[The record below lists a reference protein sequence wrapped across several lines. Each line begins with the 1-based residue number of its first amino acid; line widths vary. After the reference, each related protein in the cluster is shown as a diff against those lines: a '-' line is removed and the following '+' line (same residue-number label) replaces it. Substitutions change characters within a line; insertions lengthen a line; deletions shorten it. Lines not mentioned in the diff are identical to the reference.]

1 MKISE
6 LLNKKNLI
14 VFLLTIFSFNSL
26 QANEPVDIWNVD
38 NSEGNITVETESTN
52 EINNEIN
59 MNAQTSDQILLVEQ
73 DETIEKEKN
82 NLVGIFDP
90 ADNDLSINM
99 WEFSDKN
106 TIIKITKRINQLE
119 LSEDAKKIYNRV
131 LLTNSFIPKK
141 FNNEEFLSIK
151 VDWMIKSKNLNL
163 IKDFILSNNEQ
174 ATNQKLLIFYLD
186 EYLSNGD
193 LENACGIFD
202 SINILPESDYISK
215 FKIYCL
221 IHNEKKEIAQ
231 IQFDLVKEEGFKDK
245 FFENNFNFLMG
256 YTEKFDPNISE
267 KNLLD
272 FHLSQIVNDQFE
284 FVPKDET
291 KKIIWKYLK
300 SFNLLENLDDV
311 DIEDDEKIISIETA
325 THNKNYPE
333 KDLLNLYA
341 RYKFG
346 IQQLL
351 SVEESYKDL
360 PPNQARALLYQGILL
375 SKEDSVKISLLKLLK
390 DSFKE
395 SKIENA
401 FDEQLTEFLQKIDP
415 KEVPGEYDYF
425 YTYHLA
431 KDEKEDKKIKFNN
444 KILHQSKLIN
454 YFSGE
459 MNIENSE
466 KELNKILKKIK
477 SNKKYFFSMKDKILL
492 ESLISDGVSLQFSQK
507 DMSLFELNQANL
519 PTDIENMI
527 SNGDIGTIML
537 RLVEIIGEDNLM
549 DLGTEDHYF
558 IITTLNKLN
567 VDKIRNEIILEV
579 LPLKV

>member
-1 MKISE
+1 M
-6 LLNKKNLI
+6 
-14 VFLLTIFSFNSL
+14 
-26 QANEPVDIWNVD
+26 
-38 NSEGNITVETESTN
+38 
-52 EINNEIN
+52 
-59 MNAQTSDQILLVEQ
+59 
-73 DETIEKEKN
+73 
-82 NLVGIFDP
+82 
-90 ADNDLSINM
+90 
-99 WEFSDKN
+99 
-106 TIIKITKRINQLE
+106 
-119 LSEDAKKIYNRV
+119 
-131 LLTNSFIPKK
+131 
-141 FNNEEFLSIK
+141 
-151 VDWMIKSKNLNL
+151 
-163 IKDFILSNNEQ
+163 
-174 ATNQKLLIFYLD
+174 
-186 EYLSNGD
+186 
-193 LENACGIFD
+193 
-202 SINILPESDYISK
+202 PESDYISK

-221 IHNEKKEIAQ
+221 IFNEKKEFAQ
-231 IQFDLVKEEGFKDK
+231 VQFDLVKEEGFKDK

-256 YTEKFDPNISE
+256 YTEKFDSNISE

-325 THNKNYPE
+325 LIIKLPR
-333 KDLLNLYA
+333 KRFIKSLYW
-341 RYKFG
+341 YKFG

-360 PPNQARALLYQGILL
+360 PLIRQELYYIKGFYYQ
-375 SKEDSVKISLLKLLK
+375 EDSVKISLLKLFK
-390 DSFKE
+390 DSFK
-395 SKIENA
+395 SKIEKA
-401 FDEQLTEFLQKIDP
+401 FDEQLTGFKKIDP

-431 KDEKEDKKIKFNN
+431 KDKKQDKKIKFNN

-549 DLGTEDHYF
+549 DLGTEDHYNHY
-558 IITTLNKLN
+558 IKQIKC
-567 VDKIRNEIILEV
+567 
-579 LPLKV
+579 